1 LNLKVAVLRALR
13 AHRFRPAWRA
23 VPMTWINDDDFLP
36 RPDEINTGR
45 VVYWLT
51 SIVAFLI
58 VVFVVAD
65 FFISWAQGTP
75 IVRIVALLSAIV
87 VWLIGSAFRAL
98 P

>member
-1 LNLKVAVLRALR
+1 
-13 AHRFRPAWRA
+13 
-23 VPMTWINDDDFLP
+23 MTWINDDDFLP
-36 RPDEINTGR
+36 RPGEINTGR

-58 VVFVVAD
+58 VAFVVAD

-87 VWLIGSAFRAL
+87 VWLIGRVCRPL